1 MNALRIWL
9 AGCFLVIAL
18 AGCRQEVGTD
28 EEIDMRGE
36 MNALLQA
43 DRDFAA
49 LSVTEGYIEA
59 FYRSSAEEVLL
70 LPPGAGPR
78 SGREDIYKEDSVEGL
93 LGNLDWEP
101 EGGSVAL
108 SGDLGWTWGRW
119 TFTVEDKQVYPQQT
133 YGKYVFLWRKI
144 DREWKV
150 TVNIWNEN
158 PEP

>member
-28 EEIDMRGE
+28 EGIGMRGE
-36 MNALLQA
+36 IDALLQA
-43 DRDFAA
+43 DRDFGA
-49 LSVTEGYIEA
+49 LSETEGYIEA
-59 FYRSSAEEVLL
+59 YYRFSAEEVLL
-70 LPPGAGPR
+70 LPPGTEPR
-78 SGREDIYKEDSVEGL
+78 SGREDIYRDDSLEGL
-93 LGNLDWEP
+93 LGNLAWEP
-101 EGGSVAL
+101 EDGSVAL

-119 TFTVEDKQVYPQQT
+119 VFTVVDHHGNSQQS
-133 YGKYVFLWRKI
+133 YGKYVFLWRKT
-144 DREWKV
+144 DGQWKM